1 VNIRSDQDFLLAV
14 IAIVTIFILE
24 LVALSKG
31 VNGLALTTSLAG
43 IAGAAGVSIGR
54 YVQKVKAEIK
64 AVEKVGSQVT
74 EKVDHAR

>member
-43 IAGAAGVSIGR
+43 IAGAAGVGIGR
-54 YVQKVKAEIK
+54 YVQKVKAELK
-64 AVEKVGSQVT
+64 TVEKVGSQVT